1 MIEIIEGAETRKP
14 KVEKIKKI
22 DAIL

>member
-14 KVEKIKKI
+14 RVEKIKKI

>member
-1 MIEIIEGAETRKP
+1 MIEIIEGVETRKP